1 MSGLEM
7 SPSGN
12 GLPVVKIL
20 VFQFWFFM
28 IMASSLSELKGGCV
42 QLDHGETQQ
51 VIQIP
56 AKQCLVEE
64 TRVAGQTQTWKGWS
78 GFT

>member
-1 MSGLEM
+1 
-7 SPSGN
+7 
-12 GLPVVKIL
+12 
-20 VFQFWFFM
+20 M
-28 IMASSLSELKGGCV
+28 ITASSLSELKRGRD
-42 QLDHGETQQ
+42 QLDHGEIQQ

-64 TRVAGQTQTWKGWS
+64 TRVAGRTQTWKGWS